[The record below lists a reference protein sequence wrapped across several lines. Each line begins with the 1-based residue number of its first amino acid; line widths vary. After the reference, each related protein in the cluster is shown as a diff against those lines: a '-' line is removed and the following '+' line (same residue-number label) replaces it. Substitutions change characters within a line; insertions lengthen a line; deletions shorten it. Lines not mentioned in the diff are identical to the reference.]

1 MSDVSALTRGRLRA
15 KSPVMK
21 PWETLDTAQ
30 VPDVGEVTLARRG
43 DEYVLR
49 VRGQTLMSSRRHGS
63 EEALAEAGCADLVR
77 KNGGRVLVGGLGFG
91 YTVRAVLDRVGPGTR
106 VTVAELLPAVV
117 AWNRGPLAALAGAP
131 LEDPRVTVV
140 EGDVGAL
147 MSRQPATFDAI
158 LLDVDNGPTALT
170 HPDNQG
176 LYGLGG
182 LSRAFQALRARG
194 TLGVWSAGPAPGF
207 ERRMAQAGF
216 TVQVLHPA
224 AHGTKG
230 TRHTLF
236 MGRRGG

>member
-1 MSDVSALTRGRLRA
+1 
-15 KSPVMK
+15 MK

-49 VRGQTLMSSRRHGS
+49 VRGQTLMSSRQHGS
-63 EEALAEAGCADLVR
+63 EEALAEAGCAELAG
-77 KNGGRVLVGGLGFG
+77 KSGARVLVGGLGFG
-91 YTVRAVLDRVGPGTR
+91 FTVRAVLDRVAPSAR
-106 VTVAELLPAVV
+106 VTVAELLSAVV
-117 AWNRGPLAALAGAP
+117 TWNRGVLAPLAGSP

-147 MSRQPATFDAI
+147 MARHSSTFDAI

-176 LYGLGG
+176 LYGLAG
-182 LSRAFQALRARG
+182 LARAFNALRPRG
-194 TLGVWSAGPAPGF
+194 TFGVWSAGPAPGF
-207 ERRMAQAGF
+207 ERRLEQAGF

-230 TRHTLF
+230 TRHVLF
-236 MGRRGG
+236 MGRRGR